1 MLATSFVRL
10 LVKNT
15 NKGVACKTCGMDL
28 LSILQRNN

>member
-15 NKGVACKTCGMDL
+15 NKGVACKTSRTDHD
-28 LSILQRNN
+28 QN